1 MLRVFH
7 VGNPATYCNNQVVL
21 NDARDPCVVF
31 YDRVDAL
38 KAALKGMEVF
48 ECNVSPN
55 HVRAFEGSTPHCRED
70 AVGKRAAC
78 LVHPALPQQP
88 YRQVCEGQKA
98 YFSTVLGLIQ
108 EIRKKRGKDGRMRVV
123 SEWARG
129 DDGVQFTPAKV
140 WREVMNGLPKYKGTS
155 EKTFCGDD
163 LLMYQDGLVVQTWTR
178 DRIISKLESLARA
191 RKKSDP

>member
-1 MLRVFH
+1 
-7 VGNPATYCNNQVVL
+7 
-21 NDARDPCVVF
+21 
-31 YDRVDAL
+31 
-38 KAALKGMEVF
+38 
-48 ECNVSPN
+48 
-55 HVRAFEGSTPHCRED
+55 
-70 AVGKRAAC
+70 
-78 LVHPALPQQP
+78 
-88 YRQVCEGQKA
+88 
-98 YFSTVLGLIQ
+98 
-108 EIRKKRGKDGRMRVV
+108 MRVV